1 MFSANVGSVP
11 RLTLCRESGYYG
23 AMEHQVTQQSASWTM
38 SELAGLFAGGTRSIQ
53 PITGV
58 RVDSRLVEPG
68 DLFVALAG
76 DPGDRFHPSARSAA
90 DGHDY
95 VADAQARGA
104 VAALVSKSQ
113 DLSIPQFETPDTY
126 TGLWQLGAAARAR
139 LPGPVIAVTGS
150 SGKTTAKTFLSS
162 ALDAYAPPGSFN
174 NHIGVPLSL
183 ANAWQQAPAWIFE
196 VGTSYPG
203 EIKPLTEMVQPDL
216 AILLNVHNAHIENFT
231 SRDALIEEKAAIFS
245 TLPGTGLRVVHDELG
260 MPGYRF
266 GYDHDSEA
274 RITAI
279 HGDTMTLSLFGE
291 PLTARVPG
299 GGAHRALTLSACVLA
314 AKLLDLDVGPALSLD
329 DAIVP
334 RGRGDLH
341 HRNGV
346 EVVDDSYN
354 ANPNSMKAALS
365 AFLAEPAS
373 GRRYACLGDMRELG
387 DESAVAHRELL
398 ESIADDP
405 ALHGMVLVG
414 PAMQQA
420 WSEMETEGASR
431 EHRERVLA
439 TYGGLTPDT
448 AADLVAKLE
457 PGDRVLVKGSNRVF
471 WAEGFVDQLL
481 AQL

>member
-1 MFSANVGSVP
+1 
-11 RLTLCRESGYYG
+11 
-23 AMEHQVTQQSASWTM
+23 
-38 SELAGLFAGGTRSIQ
+38 
-53 PITGV
+53 
-58 RVDSRLVEPG
+58 
-68 DLFVALAG
+68 
-76 DPGDRFHPSARSAA
+76 
-90 DGHDY
+90 
-95 VADAQARGA
+95 
-104 VAALVSKSQ
+104 
-113 DLSIPQFETPDTY
+113 
-126 TGLWQLGAAARAR
+126 
-139 LPGPVIAVTGS
+139 
-150 SGKTTAKTFLSS
+150 
-162 ALDAYAPPGSFN
+162 
-174 NHIGVPLSL
+174 
-183 ANAWQQAPAWIFE
+183 
-196 VGTSYPG
+196 
-203 EIKPLTEMVQPDL
+203 MVQPDL

-245 TLPGTGLRVVHDELG
+245 TLTSTGLRVVHDELG

-266 GYDHDSEA
+266 GYAHGSEA
-274 RITAI
+274 RITSI
-279 HGDTMTLSLFGE
+279 HGDTMMLSLFGK

-314 AKLLDLDVGPALSLD
+314 AKLLDLDIGPALSLD

-334 RGRGDLH
+334 RGRGDTH
-341 HRNGV
+341 IRNGI
-346 EVVDDSYN
+346 ELVDDSYN

-387 DESAVAHRELL
+387 DESAAAHRELL

-420 WSEMETEGASR
+420 WSKVETEGVSR
-431 EHRERVLA
+431 QRRERVLA
-439 TYGGLTPDT
+439 TYGGLSPDT
-448 AADLVAKLE
+448 AADLVAKLQ